1 VSNYHEKT
9 HTKFEVLC
17 VRHGH
22 RGDALLTDDQLSGKV
37 KVTCP
42 KCSLEAVPMNITG
55 LLRAIPR
62 MALEVASM
70 RNELFEIHCL
80 IESQD
85 SLSLAVLK
93 ETESAVIKEIESR
106 KRRGLSR

>member
-37 KVTCP
+37 GVTCP

-62 MALEVASM
+62 MVLEVASM
-70 RNELFEIHCL
+70 RKELFEIHCDQL
-80 IESQD
+80 ESQD
-85 SLSLAVLK
+85 SLAL
-93 ETESAVIKEIESR
+93 AVIKETESR

>member
-1 VSNYHEKT
+1 MSNYHEKT

-55 LLRAIPR
+55 LLRTIPR
-62 MALEVASM
+62 MTLEVASM
-70 RNELFEIHCL
+70 RNELFEIQCW
-80 IESQD
+80 IKSQEGV
-85 SLSLAVLK
+85 AAK
-93 ETESAVIKEIESR
+93 EPKE
-106 KRRGLSR
+106 